1 MILKRERNSIAA
13 VMLLTCVSLFLGCGS
28 KKITNEQI
36 DTDIG
41 NQSLKVTEGSPSV
54 WTFNADTD
62 RCFAIAESKYADGK
76 AEITARVASSQMD
89 GQEDMPMEKVS
100 SIKTLLGQIVL
111 NYKNEG
117 GKWVLEK
124 AEPRELRAKPI
135 SVNDWKN
142 TFIPI
147 QLSLCDNY
155 DHNKK
160 K

>member
-1 MILKRERNSIAA
+1 MTFDKKRNRIAA
-13 VMLLTCVSLFLGCGS
+13 ATFLVCVSLFWGCGS

-89 GQEDMPMEKVS
+89 GQENTRMEDVTG
-100 SIKTLLGQIVL
+100 IKTLLGQIVL

-124 AEPRELRAKPI
+124 AEARELRAKFI

-142 TFIPI
+142 TFVPI
-147 QLSLCDNY
+147 QLTLCDSY
-155 DHNKK
+155 DHKK

>member
-1 MILKRERNSIAA
+1 MTFDKKRNCIAA
-13 VMLLTCVSLFLGCGS
+13 ATFLVCVSLFLGCGS

-41 NQSLKVTEGSPSV
+41 NQALKVTEGSPSV

-62 RCFAIAESKYADGK
+62 RCFAIAESKYSDGK
-76 AEITARVASSQMD
+76 AEITARVASSQFD
-89 GQEDMPMEKVS
+89 GQEDARIEDVK

-111 NYKNEG
+111 NYKSEG

-124 AEPRELRAKPI
+124 AESKSLNAKAI
-135 SVNDWKN
+135 SPTDWKN
-142 TFIPI
+142 TFVPI
-147 QLSLCDNY
+147 QLSLCDSY
-155 DHNKK
+155 DHKK